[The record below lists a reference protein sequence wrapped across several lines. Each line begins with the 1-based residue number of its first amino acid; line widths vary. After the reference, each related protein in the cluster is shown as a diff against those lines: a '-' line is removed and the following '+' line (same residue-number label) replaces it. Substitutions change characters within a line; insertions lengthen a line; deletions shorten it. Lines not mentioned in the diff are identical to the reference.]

1 MLGQL
6 NNVDMANDTDNVS
19 KVIMMWKDK
28 CLFLQKDD
36 KTWELPGGHLNVGEK
51 FKAGA
56 IREVFEETGIK
67 LIKLKLIFKQ
77 RDFRLYC
84 ATPKILNVKLSDEH
98 IDYKWVRYSD
108 IRRLSM
114 SNATQQN
121 IQIILNTIK
130 GV

>member
-67 LIKLKLIFKQ
+67 LTKLKLIFKQ

-108 IRRLSM
+108 IRRLSI
-114 SNATQQN
+114 SNATKQN